1 MKAVPLWKILVAGGV
16 EAGEARKRSD
26 AFAAAVKAGLTTG
39 RFELRG
45 FGAFTVRLRAARTGR
60 NPMTGAAISIPAK
73 TAVAFKAAP
82 GMKKALI
89 GEELAVKTPD
99 RELQAIA
106 IEIVKALQTGGDESS
121 VKVEGLGTLR
131 KALRSERVG
140 RNPATGAEI
149 KISASAAVLFKMDP
163 SLAASIASAP
173 ASSDPSDEG
182 DDDADEGEDEDA

>member
-1 MKAVPLWKILVAGGV
+1 MKAVPLWKILVAGGA
-16 EAGEARKRSD
+16 EPDDARKRSD
-26 AFAAAVKAGLTTG
+26 AFAAAVKAGLAGG

-45 FGAFTVRLRAARTGR
+45 FGAFTVRQRAARAGR
-60 NPMTGAAISIPAK
+60 NPMTGAAIAIPAK

-121 VKVEGLGTLR
+121 VKIEGLGTLR

-149 KISASAAVLFKMDP
+149 KIAASAAVLFKMDP
-163 SLAASIASAP
+163 SLAASIATAP
-173 ASSDPSDEG
+173 ASTDPADAEEG
-182 DDDADEGEDEDA
+182 DEDEDDDE